1 MENVKDSQF
10 LNLIEKELITVIK
23 ILSSSFDYISILGS
37 DITGFKYE
45 YSGQSSSLTES
56 MWADRGFVAR
66 IYKFGKVLEYSF
78 NNIQPGDAETVSK
91 KIIQFSENALINNFH
106 IYPVPEEEPQSFSH
120 NENVEIDPSEI
131 DPETVFSELKNIFK
145 ETMDSGKSVFNA
157 RVVFEWSKVSK
168 IFLSSKKK
176 LKQNYIW
183 SQSYLIPMVKK
194 DDMVKVIY
202 AAESGLKGMEL
213 LRDLRNQIKATVK
226 DGESLLNAQSV
237 VPGEY
242 EVICTPDITG
252 LIAHEAFGHGVEMDM
267 FVKNRALGKDYIG
280 KQVASPLVNMRDGA
294 IPERHA
300 GSFHFDDEGTAAGN
314 TLIIENG
321 ILKRGISD
329 LHSAFS
335 QKTKP
340 TGNGRRQSYKNKT
353 YTRMTNTYFEP
364 GNDNLES
371 MLASVKHG
379 YLLDYTQSGMEDPKN
394 WGLQAIAILGKEIK
408 NGKFTG
414 KIISPV
420 IMTGYVPDI
429 LKNTTMI
436 GDKLELSGSGYC
448 GKGWKEF
455 VKVSSGGPYIK
466 TRIRLG

>member
-1 MENVKDSQF
+1 MVNVKDSKF
-10 LNLIEKELITVIK
+10 LKRIEKELKLLIDK
-23 ILSSSFDYISILGS
+23 LSSSFDYISILGT
-37 DITGFKYE
+37 DISGFKYE
-45 YSGQSSSLTES
+45 YSGQNSSLTES
-56 MWADRGFVAR
+56 MWTDRGFVAR
-66 IYKFGKVLEYSF
+66 IYKSGKVLEYSF
-78 NNIQPGDAETVSK
+78 NNIHTGDAELLAE
-91 KIIQFSENALINNFH
+91 KIINFSDNALSSNFRV
-106 IYPVPEEEPQSFSH
+106 YPIPEEDLQSFSY
-120 NENVEIDPSEI
+120 NENVEIDPSTT
-131 DPETVFSELKNIFK
+131 DPETIFTELNNIFK
-145 ETMDSGKSVFNA
+145 ETMDSGESVFNA
-157 RVVFEWSKVSK
+157 RVVYEWSKVSK
-168 IFLSSKKK
+168 IFLSSKKS

-183 SQSYLIPMVKK
+183 SQSYLIPMMKK
-194 DDMVKVIY
+194 DDMVKIIY
-202 AAESGLKGMEL
+202 AAESGLSGLEL
-213 LRDLRNQIKATVK
+213 LSKLKEKISNTVK
-226 DGESLLNAQSV
+226 DGEILLQAENII
-237 VPGEY
+237 PGEY
-242 EVICTPDITG
+242 DVICTPDITG

-267 FVKNRALGKDYIG
+267 FVKNRALGRDYIG

-300 GSFHFDDEGTAAGN
+300 GSFYFDDEGTPAQN

-329 LHSAFS
+329 LHSASS

-364 GNDNLES
+364 GNDNYES
-371 MLASVKHG
+371 ILASVKHG

-408 NGKFTG
+408 DGKFTG
-414 KIISPV
+414 KVISPV

-429 LKNTTMI
+429 LKNITMI